1 MSKPIKLTAN
11 RYELAYHKL
20 LNDLPSWKRNA
31 IKEDII
37 NKKFDNHILDEF
49 CKEVATL
56 AEMDQKIFTTT
67 E

>member
-1 MSKPIKLTAN
+1 MSTPIKLTAN

-31 IKEDII
+31 IKEDMI
-37 NKKFDNHILDEF
+37 NKVDNHILDEF
-49 CKEVATL
+49 CKEVVTL